1 MVYIDDKYYYTSC
14 IFKSTD
20 SLGIMRFCYVETT
33 VRMENIN
40 GKAHV
45 KNKWWKVYN
54 DFETIEEFG
63 TKVTKGIGDPTYY
76 DTASKA
82 SRRISC
88 ILKNKENYT
97 LRLREY
103 IDSVTDCYQ
112 HYVIDKVLWEEKI
125 NNFTKDMREL
135 LDKYNA
141 HIHVEHSYGYDGDS
155 WDEVSV
161 KFENGEEGIV
171 DIAEKISNTVVIK

>member
-1 MVYIDDKYYYTSC
+1 MVHIDDKYYEDKC
-14 IFKSTD
+14 IFRFPD
-20 SLGIMRFCYVETT
+20 SLGIMRSCYVETI
-33 VRMENIN
+33 VLMENIN

-45 KNKWWKVYN
+45 KAKWWKVYN
-54 DFETIEEFG
+54 NFETIEEFG
-63 TKVTKGIGDPTYY
+63 TKITRGIGEPAYY
-76 DTASKA
+76 NTASKA
-82 SRRISC
+82 SRKISC

-97 LRLREY
+97 LRLSRY

-112 HYVIDKVLWEEKI
+112 HYVIDKVLWDEKI
-125 NNFTKDMREL
+125 NNFTKDMQEL

-141 HIHVEHSYGYDGDS
+141 HIHVEHRCGYDGDS

-171 DIAEKISNTVVIK
+171 DIAAKIPNTVVIE

>member
-1 MVYIDDKYYYTSC
+1 MAHIENKYYENKH
-14 IFKSTD
+14 IFRSTD
-20 SLGIMRFCYVETT
+20 SLGIMRFCYVEFT
-33 VRMENIN
+33 VLMENLN

-45 KNKWWKVYN
+45 HHKYWKVYN
-54 DFETIEEFG
+54 DFETVEEFG
-63 TKVTKGIGDPTYY
+63 TKVTKGIGEPTFY

-97 LRLREY
+97 LRLKKD
-103 IDSVTDCYQ
+103 IDSYTYCYQ
-112 HYVIDKVLWEEKI
+112 HYVIDKALWEEKI

-141 HIHVEHSYGYDGDS
+141 HIHVAHCYGYDGDS

-161 KFENGEEGIV
+161 KFENDEEGIV
-171 DIAEKISNTVVIK
+171 DIAEKIPTTVVIK